1 MSEDFAVRNAA
12 AIHEIWSGVGRR
24 YNVSEGEF
32 AARLAA
38 VARRMS
44 SSQRVST
51 KKAVVTAESEPPP
64 PAPESNGAE
73 LSGADVADERQFLAS
88 IKADDLCLALAC
100 ENGDEA
106 AWLEFESVYRH
117 SMIAAARVLTKDEGE
132 AEDLVQFVYG
142 ELYGLRQEGERRLN
156 KLAHYSGRG
165 SLGGW
170 LRAVVYQCF
179 IDRKRVTARFEQV
192 EEVEEF
198 DRLARSST
206 ANGGA
211 ALSTQPP
218 RPDQIED
225 RRLREM
231 AETALARAFAA
242 IDPRDRLLLNYY
254 YFDDLKLREI
264 ALLMG
269 VHEAT
274 ISRWVTRAEK
284 DVRRK
289 TEEILQRDFGL
300 RRAQIVECLE
310 LAARSEV
317 DIRNL
322 LRDVKGP
329 SVERAP

>member
-1 MSEDFAVRNAA
+1 MVEEFAIRNAA
-12 AIHEIWSGVGRR
+12 AIREIWSGVAKR
-24 YNVSEGEF
+24 YNVSEREF
-32 AARLAA
+32 AERLAA
-38 VARRMS
+38 VARRTS
-44 SSQRVST
+44 SKRSALPVDGDPV
-51 KKAVVTAESEPPP
+51 A
-64 PAPESNGAE
+64 GARE
-73 LSGADVADERQFLAS
+73 AGADSEDERQFLAS
-88 IKADDLCLALAC
+88 IKAEDLCLAIAC

-106 AWLEFESVYRH
+106 AWLEFESVYRT
-117 SMIAAARVLTKDEGE
+117 SMIAAARVLTKDDGE

-198 DRLARSST
+198 DRLARASSV
-206 ANGGA
+206 NGRVG
-211 ALSTQPP
+211 LSNPPP

-225 RRLREM
+225 QRLREM
-231 AETALARAFAA
+231 AETALARAFSK
-242 IDPRDRLLLNYY
+242 IDARDRLLLNYY

-264 ALLMG
+264 AQLMG

-274 ISRWVTRAEK
+274 ISRWVAKAEK
-284 DVRRK
+284 DVRRQ

-300 RRAQIVECLE
+300 RRAQIAECLE